1 MKNANHLIAFIF
13 AVAASVMSGQATA
26 EYVPSD
32 PAMFREPAKLVCYGI
47 RQFPSGIRLAPA
59 SKDLIGNLEEG
70 MQFLYPEGVVAIIR
84 FMFIAGN
91 DKDSLEFRAI
101 RIDTN
106 SWNRVEMSGQCKVS
120 KWHNT
125 KRQ

>member
-13 AVAASVMSGQATA
+13 AVATSVMSGQATA

-32 PAMFREPAKLVCYGI
+32 PAMFRKPAKLVYFGI

-59 SKDLIGNLEEG
+59 SKDQIGNLEEG

-84 FMFIAGN
+84 FMFTAGN
-91 DKDSLEFRAI
+91 DKDSPEFRAI

-106 SWNRVEMSGQCKVS
+106 SWNREEMTGQCKVG
-120 KWHNT
+120 KWHKT